1 MRHGWARVEREIE
14 TERDTER
21 AIIYIYIHY
30 VHRYNY
36 LSNNL
41 YVVVHR
47 FKFQV
52 SHHPVVIF

>member
-21 AIIYIYIHY
+21 AIIYIHY